1 MAEHDKA
8 GTAHPKVEA
17 ITAFYIHL
25 SVFLVVIGILVAV
38 NLVTTTNWWV
48 QYPFLGWGI
57 GILAHAF
64 AVFGRMPAF
73 VTRWQLRKIRD
84 IKETM

>member
-8 GTAHPKVEA
+8 VAAQRQVEA

-25 SVFLVVIGILVAV
+25 AVFVIVIGILAAV
-38 NLVTTTNWWV
+38 NIMTAPDWWV
-48 QYPFLGWGI
+48 QYPFLGWGF
-57 GILAHAF
+57 GILGHAL

-84 IKETM
+84 IKDTM

>member
-1 MAEHDKA
+1 MNEHDKA
-8 GTAHPKVEA
+8 VAAHPKVEA

-25 SVFLVVIGILVAV
+25 AVFVIVIGILAAV
-38 NLVTTTNWWV
+38 NIMTAPDWWV
-48 QYPFLGWGI
+48 QWPLLGWGI
-57 GILAHAF
+57 GVLGHSV

>member
-8 GTAHPKVEA
+8 VAAHPKVEA

-48 QYPFLGWGI
+48 QYPFLAGGSAYSDMLWLSSG
-57 GILAHAF
+57 GCLHS
-64 AVFGRMPAF
+64 
-73 VTRWQLRKIRD
+73 
-84 IKETM
+84 

>member
-1 MAEHDKA
+1 MNEHDKA
-8 GTAHPKVEA
+8 VAASRQVEA

-25 SVFLVVIGILVAV
+25 AVFVVVIGILAAV
-38 NLVTTTNWWV
+38 NIMTAPDWWV
-48 QYPFLGWGI
+48 QWPLLGWGI
-57 GILAHAF
+57 GVLGHSV